1 MNERN
6 EFMLSFDPKVQKR
19 EFHLGDAHTYSDM
32 SKVLVFFLGA
42 LGRGVEGLCEWQRA
56 DQFASCHSLYSDKI
70 QVCSYNKLPSSSC
83 VRCVSC
89 SLAHFTNGNQ
99 P

>member
-42 LGRGVEGLCEWQRA
+42 PGRGGRLRGCVSGKGLILLLVA
-56 DQFASCHSLYSDKI
+56 I
-70 QVCSYNKLPSSSC
+70 VCTVTRY
-83 VRCVSC
+83 RCVVIIRC
-89 SLAHFTNGNQ
+89 HQAAVYTVFLVL
-99 P
+99 